1 MSPVR
6 TGASSETRT
15 MSYLNDSSNW
25 YLIQTKP
32 RQESRAEEH
41 LIRQHFECFRPIKPV
56 VESAR
61 KPRKLLEEELFPGYL
76 FIRMDQADS
85 WYPIRSTRGVCRI
98 VAFGGAPCPVPP
110 GLITQIRRR
119 LAAPEPQPSF
129 NQGEQ
134 VVVRTGTSELQ
145 AIFLSDDGEERA
157 VILLN
162 LLQREQR
169 ISLPKSSLSRVAMP
183 AC

>member
-1 MSPVR
+1 
-6 TGASSETRT
+6 

-32 RQESRAEEH
+32 RQEARAEEH
-41 LIRQHFECFRPIKPV
+41 LARQHFECFRPLKAADD
-56 VESAR
+56 SSR
-61 KPRKLLEEELFPGYL
+61 KVRRLAEEELFPGYL
-76 FIRMDQADS
+76 FIRLEQGDS

-98 VAFGGAPCPVPP
+98 VAFGGAPSPVPDS
-110 GLITQIRRR
+110 LIAQIRQR
-119 LAAPEPQPSF
+119 LAAPEPLPRF
-129 NQGEQ
+129 NQGEA
-134 VVVRTGTSELQ
+134 VLIRTGNSEIQ
-145 AIFLSDDGEERA
+145 AIFLSDDGQERA

-169 ISLPKSSLSRVAMP
+169 ISLPKSSLSRMAMP

>member
-1 MSPVR
+1 
-6 TGASSETRT
+6 

-32 RQESRAEEH
+32 RQEARAEEH
-41 LIRQHFECFRPIKPV
+41 LARQHFECFRPLKP
-56 VESAR
+56 ALD
-61 KPRKLLEEELFPGYL
+61 KPRKAAEEELFPGYL
-76 FIRMDQADS
+76 FIRLDQGDS

-98 VAFGGAPCPVPP
+98 VAFGGAPCPVPDS
-110 GLITQIRRR
+110 LIAQIRRR
-119 LAAPEPQPSF
+119 LATPEPQPSF
-129 NQGEQ
+129 NQGEA
-134 VVVRTGTSELQ
+134 VLVHTGGSDIQ
-145 AIFLSDDGEERA
+145 AIFLSDDGQERA

-169 ISLPKSSLSRVAMP
+169 ISLPKSSLSRMALP